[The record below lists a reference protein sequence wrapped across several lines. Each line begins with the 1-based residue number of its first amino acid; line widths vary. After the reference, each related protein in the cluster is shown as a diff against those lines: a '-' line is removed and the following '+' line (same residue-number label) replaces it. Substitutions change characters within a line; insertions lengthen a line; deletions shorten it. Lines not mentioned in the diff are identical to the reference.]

1 MEANEQAI
9 QLIFE
14 AIGKVEVM
22 NNLVPD
28 DLLDE
33 ANDKLYEAMNL
44 LAEDMQSNVRT
55 VLKDR
60 LKNPT
65 GDIDK
70 WLELRVKDW
79 QKEAPKEVGKDDID
93 ELTFEENVC

>member
-1 MEANEQAI
+1 MESNEKAI

-44 LAEDMQSNVRT
+44 LAEDMQSDVRT
-55 VLKDR
+55 VLEDR

-65 GDIDK
+65 GDIGK

-79 QKEAPKEVGKDDID
+79 QKEAPKEVGKDDLD
-93 ELTFEENVC
+93 KLL